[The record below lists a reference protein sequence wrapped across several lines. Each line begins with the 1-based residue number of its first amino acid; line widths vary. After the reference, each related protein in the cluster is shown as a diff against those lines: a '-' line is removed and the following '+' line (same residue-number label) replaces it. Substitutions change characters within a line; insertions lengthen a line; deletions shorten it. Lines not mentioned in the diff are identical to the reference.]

1 MEYKNDMVYVD
12 CLSTTLVTLH
22 TLISYNAVKY
32 YQCKV
37 VDNKHIFDIL
47 DDVLVP
53 IYYHCYIFRSDGL
66 DS

>member
-47 DDVLVP
+47 DDV
-53 IYYHCYIFRSDGL
+53 
-66 DS
+66 